1 MRPLAL
7 MIGLIG
13 AAILPYQ
20 CGAQIFDDFFSEYF
34 ERSVTIAP
42 SAGNA
47 KDANAAI
54 HTIDPWPPYVGYT
67 RIPGDGRRA
76 VNSMERMYRNPITGI
91 ATSSS
96 LPSTWTIQQQ
106 QGLGGG
112 SGAGSGTGGY
122 DTGGGGCPCSAH
134 HNACATHFGW
144 QLTGWEGNHDT
155 IYRINRDF
163 FSQHHSGQNHL
174 QCLL

>member
-20 CGAQIFDDFFSEYF
+20 CGAQILDDFFSEYF

-54 HTIDPWPPYVGYT
+54 HTIDPWPPYVGNT
-67 RIPGDGRRA
+67 RIPGDGRGA
-76 VNSMERMYRNPITGI
+76 VNSIERMYGNPVTGI
-91 ATSSS
+91 VRS
-96 LPSTWTIQQQ
+96 
-106 QGLGGG
+106 G
-112 SGAGSGTGGY
+112 SGAWAIQSQQSGGAGGGAGLGTGSGS
-122 DTGGGGCPCSAH
+122 DTGGAG
-134 HNACATHFGW
+134 ATPPPGAG
-144 QLTGWEGNHDT
+144 LPTPMLAPS
-155 IYRINRDF
+155 I
-163 FSQHHSGQNHL
+163 SSGQ
-174 QCLL
+174 